1 MNIADAL
8 SGRANLEDIQ
18 SMMLAGALQA
28 ELSALLS
35 GPNTLEH
42 CFVRHARFRPGR
54 KLTAN
59 YEAHLRTEGSE
70 TQTVRAMEVTWRPHP
85 NGDPRQRT
93 ADLGAMEAEA
103 VRRGVSA
110 PFRQLV
116 ADLPAWGMH
125 IQVSPVDEHFPQLVR
140 VHDPSYVR
148 DMVGRAYAANGAT
161 LDRAPARNYRVT
173 SIRYRPRR
181 RHVLRYDP
189 LDAPEQ
195 ETLFAKM
202 YAGESGERAFR
213 VATLVADWLEQHGQG
228 VTSLRP
234 LAYLAEDAVV
244 LYRKILGES
253 LSQYI
258 QKPGQGAGQKLRAVG
273 VALRALHEF
282 PPTPVGPLE
291 VHDLAVEMK
300 LVKRSCK
307 HVPALLPSV
316 GASIEALL
324 ERARVL
330 HERLPQEE
338 PTFTHG
344 DFLSEHVWV
353 TPHGLV
359 LIDLDNCCLA
369 DPALDVGKFLADLRF
384 LYAKYERA
392 GVEQAQEEFLA
403 GYTPGTPSERL
414 IRARLYEAIKLAKMT
429 GRRVFV
435 FEQDW
440 ASRTERLIGR
450 AQSLMSG
457 LEQTLGL
464 PPGQVSA

>member
-1 MNIADAL
+1 MNIAEAL
-8 SGRANLEDIQ
+8 SGSTTLEDIQ
-18 SMMLAGALQA
+18 SMMLAGTLQR

-42 CFVRHARFRPGR
+42 CYVRHARFRPGR

-59 YEAHLRTEGSE
+59 YEAHLRAEGSA
-70 TQTVRAMEVTWRPHP
+70 THTVRAMEVTWRPHP

-93 ADLGAMEAEA
+93 ADLGAMETEA
-103 VRRGVSA
+103 VRRGLSA

-148 DMVGRAYAANGAT
+148 DMVGRAYAASSVAQGHG
-161 LDRAPARNYRVT
+161 PARGYRVT
-173 SIRYRPRR
+173 SIRYRPQR

-189 LDAPEQ
+189 LDAPER
-195 ETLFAKM
+195 ETLFAKI

-213 VATLVADWLEQHGQG
+213 VATLIADWLEQRGQG

-234 LAYLAEDAVV
+234 FVYLAEDAVV
-244 LYRKILGES
+244 LYRKLLGVS
-253 LSQYI
+253 LSQYVR
-258 QKPGQGAGQKLRAVG
+258 KPSQGVGQKLRAVG

-307 HVPALLPSV
+307 HVPALLPPV
-316 GASIEALL
+316 GASIQALL

-353 TPHGLV
+353 TPSGLV

-384 LYAKYERA
+384 LYAKFEQP

-403 GYTPGTPSERL
+403 GYTPGTRPERL

-450 AQSLMSG
+450 AQALMNG
-457 LEQTLGL
+457 LEQTLGV
-464 PPGQVSA
+464 PTRGVSA

>member
-1 MNIADAL
+1 MNIAEAL
-8 SGRANLEDIQ
+8 SRSTKLQDIQ
-18 SMMLAGALQA
+18 SMMLAGTLQR

-35 GPNTLEH
+35 GPSTLEH
-42 CFVRHARFRPGR
+42 CYVRHARFRPGR

-70 TQTVRAMEVTWRPHP
+70 THTVRAMEVTWRPHP

-93 ADLGAMEAEA
+93 ADLGAMETEA
-103 VRRGVSA
+103 VRRGLSA

-148 DMVGRAYAANGAT
+148 DMVGRAYAASGVAH
-161 LDRAPARNYRVT
+161 DQGPARSYAVT
-173 SIRYRPRR
+173 SIRYRPLR

-189 LDAPEQ
+189 VDAPEL

-213 VATLVADWLEQHGQG
+213 VATLVADWLEQRGQG

-244 LYRKILGES
+244 LYRRILGES
-253 LSQYI
+253 LSQSV
-258 QKPGQGAGQKLRAVG
+258 QKPSQGLGQKLRAVG

-282 PPTPVGPLE
+282 PPTSAGPLPA
-291 VHDLAVEMK
+291 HDLALEMK
-300 LVKRSCK
+300 LIKRSCK

-330 HERLPQEE
+330 HERLPQEQ

-353 TPHGLV
+353 TPRGLV
-359 LIDLDNCCLA
+359 LIDLDNCCVA

-384 LYAKYERA
+384 LYAKYEQP
-392 GVEQAQEEFLA
+392 GVVQAQEEFLA
-403 GYTPGTPSERL
+403 GYTPGTPAERL

-450 AQSLMSG
+450 AQVLMNG

-464 PPGQVSA
+464 PTGQVST